1 MPPATVLLPAA
12 EPAASDKLRPKWML
26 SGPKNELMLAMA
38 LGSLRREPAGRVVVG
53 VLQAHE
59 ARWKAS
65 FGARRALGEA
75 VETVVFDA
83 PPGGPAETAAAMVE
97 RAAVAGPI
105 VVKETDGW
113 FQPAALPGGDCIA
126 VADLATHPRLA
137 DAARRTFVA
146 ADGARAVA
154 GEPCSRLVAAGAWGF
169 ADAAAFRAAAAGG
182 GGFPGALQ
190 RLREAGARFAV
201 VPVEG
206 FHDVGSLPAWH
217 AWRRRFRTLVVD
229 IDGVVVRNRGPYFPP
244 LWEEPDEPIL
254 ANTEHLKALAA
265 EGAQLVFMTARPE
278 AFRAKTEATL
288 RGLGLSW
295 HALVMGCHH
304 AQRVIVNDYAASNPH
319 PSCEAVNLPRESPA
333 LPDLLPLESG

>member
-1 MPPATVLLPAA
+1 MPPVTVLLPAA
-12 EPAASDKLRPKWML
+12 EPAVSDKLRPKWML
-26 SGPKNELMLAMA
+26 SGPKNELLLALA
-38 LGSLRREPAGRVVVG
+38 LASLPSAAVGRVLVG

-59 ARWKAS
+59 ERWKAS
-65 FGARRALGEA
+65 SGVRRALGA
-75 VETVVFDA
+75 GVETVVFEA
-83 PPGGPAETAAAMVE
+83 PPGGPAETAAAMVA
-97 RAAVAGPI
+97 RAGVAGPI

-113 FQPAALPGGDCIA
+113 FAPPALPAGDFIC
-126 VADLATHPRLA
+126 VADLAAHPRLA
-137 DAARRTFVA
+137 GLAARIFVA
-146 ADGARAVA
+146 PDGLRLAA
-154 GEPCSRLVAAGAWGF
+154 GEPCSRLIAAGAWGF
-169 ADAAAFRAAAAGG
+169 ADAAAFADAVG
-182 GGFPGALQ
+182 GGFPGAAE
-190 RLREAGARFAV
+190 RLRAGGARFAV

-206 FHDVGSLPAWH
+206 FHDVGALPDWH

-244 LWEEPDEPIL
+244 LWEEPDEPIA
-254 ANTEHLKALAA
+254 ANVAHLKALAA

-288 RGLGLSW
+288 RSLGLSW

-304 AQRVIVNDYAASNPH
+304 AQRVIVNDYAPSNPH